1 MARAQVPCFLSRDDI
16 TGYLVP
22 KLTGDAPVVNQ
33 THNYSKITINGGTVC
48 RFLGVYEDISV
59 IVYHYKKNS
68 VSKKHRPDLYHPRIR
83 YAKCIRFTSFGGE
96 IVFIPIT
103 ETGR

>member
-68 VSKKHRPDLYHPRIR
+68 VSKKHRPDLYHPRIIIKIKLINAV
-83 YAKCIRFTSFGGE
+83 YYIMTNINIKT
-96 IVFIPIT
+96 
-103 ETGR
+103 